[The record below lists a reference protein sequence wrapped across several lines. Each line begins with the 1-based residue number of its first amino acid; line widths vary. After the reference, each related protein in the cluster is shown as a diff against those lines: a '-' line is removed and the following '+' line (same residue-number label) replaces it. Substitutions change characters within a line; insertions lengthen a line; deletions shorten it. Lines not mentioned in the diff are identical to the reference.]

1 VYEIVR
7 AAHEVEQVDR
17 VCFSPLL
24 VHRLAVLILSDVQIS
39 EHIERLVTLL
49 KGEESGELDEDV
61 DPGEIGKGLH
71 VTTNPSTS
79 TTAGVEV
86 GVTDNDDEE
95 DYKIEE
101 V

>member
-1 VYEIVR
+1 MVFLP
-7 AAHEVEQVDR
+7 H
-17 VCFSPLL
+17 
-24 VHRLAVLILSDVQIS
+24 VQIS

-49 KGEESGELDEDV
+49 KSDESADPGELGDDA

-79 TTAGVEV
+79 TTAGAGD
-86 GVTDNDDEE
+86 GVADKDDEE